1 MIVPTIV
8 TILFIFVKE
17 QYVRSEAT
25 GDIGASYISPINDIS
40 VEAYDPIMDS

>member
-25 GDIGASYISPINDIS
+25 SDIGTSYISQINDIS